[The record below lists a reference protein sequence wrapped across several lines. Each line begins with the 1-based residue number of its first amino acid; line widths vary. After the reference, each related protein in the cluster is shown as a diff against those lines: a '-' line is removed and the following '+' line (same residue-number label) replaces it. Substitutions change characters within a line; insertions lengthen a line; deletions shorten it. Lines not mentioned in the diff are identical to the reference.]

1 MGRARLRDWIH
12 GAAHGGEAVN
22 IVFGFP
28 PIYERAAALFPIKG
42 REVYFAW
49 GDTVYVTNS
58 RKAPSDAI
66 MAHERVHSEQQAT
79 APAGALQSSIET
91 WWAFYLNDPA
101 FRLSQELPAHAAEL
115 AHRLRNASG
124 RNDRRRLVSIVSHK
138 LAAPMY
144 GGLISKE
151 RAKDEL
157 LKLVERIPQPMAM

>member
-1 MGRARLRDWIH
+1 MK
-12 GAAHGGEAVN
+12 

-28 PIYERAAALFPIKG
+28 PIYDRAAALFPIKG

-58 RKAPSDAI
+58 RKNPSEAI
-66 MAHERVHSEQQAT
+66 MAHERVHGRQQA
-79 APAGALQSSIET
+79 ALIGTCAIDTMEQAIDD
-91 WWAFYLNDPA
+91 WWESYLCDPH
-101 FRLSQELPAHAAEL
+101 FRLREELPAHAAEL

-124 RNDRRRLVSIVSHK
+124 RNDRRRLASIVAHK

-157 LKLVERIPQPMAM
+157 LRLAERLSQQPMAM